1 MHTTV
6 AGQEPWSK
14 RPRFAPRQLLDAER
28 LNAVLDDELK
38 RQRLLNV
45 ALHGWGVVFGFGV
58 GFPDTGPDRRRAR
71 ASCVLVTC
79 GLALDAFGRMLHTE
93 DRWLSLAELEGPVP
107 SRAGTYTLLV
117 HHAERLDPPVH
128 DACSGTGPQWREYGV
143 VFTLR
148 PGCDP
153 VHDHCPDLTDP
164 CLTRT
169 DYIRRRIGSAEG
181 PPGRSPDLEHACDQP
196 GSLRPTRCGSWCY
209 DPAAGVPIACLEIC
223 DRSERVEKG
232 GNTYGEDPGEARRD
246 EYQGHQDHRPLPKG
260 ECDTPCLV
268 IGRVCTDECS
278 PVRHVYRSP
287 LLRELLSCCDVDLPR
302 VDHVSWQAWMELG
315 GPVPWDELSARIQVI
330 DETDADDGFAIWFT
344 RPVRAGTL
352 TTASIVLSAITQ
364 EALADYWMAGRV
376 PIEVRPLEVSG
387 DLALGVQ
394 LVADAEWLDAEIT
407 GRRSSLTDGFRL
419 EITIRGQLLRDDCGH
434 MLDAVPT
441 DLGCAPCQGRPG
453 DDLIWA
459 FEVGERGARDG
470 SGGRRD
476 PYESTRQGETT

>member
-6 AGQEPWSK
+6 AAQEPWSK

-28 LNAVLDDELK
+28 LNAALDDELE

-58 GFPDTGPDRRRAR
+58 GFPDTGPDRRRTR

-107 SRAGTYTLLV
+107 SHEGTYTLLV

-148 PGCDP
+148 PGCEP
-153 VHDHCPDLTDP
+153 VHDCCPDLTDP

-169 DYIRRRIGSAEG
+169 DYVRRRIGSAEG
-181 PPGRSPDLEHACDQP
+181 PPGRSH
-196 GSLRPTRCGSWCY
+196 GSRARLRSTGFAATHPLRLLVLRPGRGGTHR
-209 DPAAGVPIACLEIC
+209 VPRDL
-223 DRSERVEKG
+223 RSQRARREGRQHD
-232 GNTYGEDPGEARRD
+232 GEDPGRLVETR
-246 EYQGHQDHRPLPKG
+246 QGHQDHRPLPKG
-260 ECDTPCLV
+260 ECDAPCLV
-268 IGRVCTDECS
+268 IDRVCTDECS

-315 GPVPWDELSARIQVI
+315 GPAPWDEFSARIQVI

-344 RPVRAGTL
+344 RPVRADTL
-352 TTASIVLSAITQ
+352 TTASVVLSAITQ
-364 EALADYWMAGRV
+364 EELADYWMAGRV
-376 PIEVRPLEVSG
+376 PIEVRPLEVSRRPGPRGAAGRRRRMARRRGHRQAVVPDGRVPAG
-387 DLALGVQ
+387 DHHPGPAAPGRLRPHARRRPDRSRLRSVPGAPRRRPDLGVR
-394 LVADAEWLDAEIT
+394 
-407 GRRSSLTDGFRL
+407 GR
-419 EITIRGQLLRDDCGH
+419 
-434 MLDAVPT
+434 
-441 DLGCAPCQGRPG
+441 
-453 DDLIWA
+453 
-459 FEVGERGARDG
+459 
-470 SGGRRD
+470 
-476 PYESTRQGETT
+476 